1 MAKYGVKKI
10 GVIRCGNGLSTP
22 PKFSLKD
29 GLVKTIQWFVE
40 NHKIEGKVSRESLL
54 EHI

>member
-1 MAKYGVKKI
+1 VAKYGVKKI

-29 GLVKTIQWFVE
+29 LNVWSSCIFSSHYR
-40 NHKIEGKVSRESLL
+40 NNLKILAPY
-54 EHI
+54 IYY